1 MKLEKCQLTTFAAQ
15 LHSSNHL
22 SIYDW
27 LHKSTWKECSAH
39 QKPCLNSISS
49 LLSFITFKCSA
60 CLHFEPSSSSSAC
73 SSEMSPSEG
82 PAMVTVHCFAVV
94 SRPTHPLPPAHPLDP
109 NNGTMEPAHSLQNT
123 TSTSLTKLVEKPTN
137 QSIICEAKLH
147 FSFLICFQFIE
158 GIFLQKL
165 FFEFYFCKISLPLRF
180 QSDRELCSGVSYP
193 RLPVEPSGA
202 PPSAT
207 HTPQITV
214 QAIAILALL
223 LSPTLQ
229 WRGIAV
235 HALEI
240 DY

>member
-15 LHSSNHL
+15 LHSTNHL

-60 CLHFEPSSSSSAC
+60 CLHFEPSSSSSVC

-94 SRPTHPLPPAHPLDP
+94 SRPTLLYPPTHPLDP

-137 QSIICEAKLH
+137 QSFVWQNFIFLFLYAFSSSKGSFCRS
-147 FSFLICFQFIE
+147 FSFSFTFTR
-158 GIFLQKL
+158 FLWL
-165 FFEFYFCKISLPLRF
+165 
-180 QSDRELCSGVSYP
+180 SGSNRIVSC
-193 RLPVEPSGA
+193 
-202 PPSAT
+202 
-207 HTPQITV
+207 
-214 QAIAILALL
+214 AL
-223 LSPTLQ
+223 
-229 WRGIAV
+229 V
-235 HALEI
+235 
-240 DY
+240 